1 MLNYHHI
8 APKEGQGHQREILK
22 GHAQWTQDHD
32 FLSVHCQPN
41 DKMQRSPPRGSDSF
55 LLALFF
61 QGCNK
66 TEFIMRVAGSMDFLG
81 DIWADASLAFLVLM
95 NMS

>member
-1 MLNYHHI
+1 MHPKKAKGTREKYSKAMLR
-8 APKEGQGHQREILK
+8 GLK
-22 GHAQWTQDHD
+22 IMTY
-32 FLSVHCQPN
+32 CQFTASLTL
-41 DKMQRSPPRGSDSF
+41 DKMKRSPPRGSDSF